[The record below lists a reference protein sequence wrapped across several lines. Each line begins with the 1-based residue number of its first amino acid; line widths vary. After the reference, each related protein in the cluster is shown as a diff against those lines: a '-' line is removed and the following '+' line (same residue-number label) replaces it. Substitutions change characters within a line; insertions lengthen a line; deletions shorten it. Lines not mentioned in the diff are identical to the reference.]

1 MHFFGKCDK
10 IEKRSYCPL
19 AKGGF
24 PMSSSNILLYRRR
37 FIPNELKPLAD
48 DKILYM
54 DDTLIITSWRTLKP
68 RSDFA
73 SGISAYYRKEGF
85 KISRHYGA
93 DGNFTRWYCDII
105 TETKEENRLIFSDL
119 LIDVVIFPD
128 GTVRVVD
135 LDEAADALEQG
146 LITAEMLSQA
156 LRSTNKLLTY
166 IHQGRFSE
174 LTYCMT
180 EYIH

>member
-1 MHFFGKCDK
+1 MDTSH
-10 IEKRSYCPL
+10 IQ
-19 AKGGF
+19 
-24 PMSSSNILLYRRR
+24 LYRRR
-37 FIPNELKPLAD
+37 FIPDELKLL
-48 DKILYM
+48 K
-54 DDTLIITSWRTLKP
+54 DDTILFMNDDLIVTSWTTLKP

-93 DGNFTRWYCDII
+93 DGSFLRWYCDII
-105 TETKEENRLIFSDL
+105 IESEAEDGIVFSDL

-146 LITAEMLSQA
+146 LITADMLIYA
-156 LRSTNKLLTY
+156 LRSANKLLSY
-166 IHQGRFSE
+166 IHQGKFSE
-174 LTYCMT
+174 LTECLTKYT
-180 EYIH
+180 KKL

>member
-1 MHFFGKCDK
+1 MDVSD
-10 IEKRSYCPL
+10 IQ
-19 AKGGF
+19 
-24 PMSSSNILLYRRR
+24 LYRRR
-37 FIPNELKPLAD
+37 FIPNELKLLKD
-48 DKILYM
+48 DKILFM
-54 DDTLIITSWRTLKP
+54 NEDIILTSWTTLKP

-93 DGNFTRWYCDII
+93 DGTFTRWYCDII
-105 TETKEENRLIFSDL
+105 LETQEENALIFSDL

-128 GTVRVVD
+128 NTVRVVD

-146 LITAEMLSQA
+146 LITADMLAQA
-156 LRSTNKLLTY
+156 RHSTNKLLSY

-174 LTYCMT
+174 LTACMT
-180 EYIH
+180 DYIN

>member
-1 MHFFGKCDK
+1 MDSD
-10 IEKRSYCPL
+10 IR
-19 AKGGF
+19 
-24 PMSSSNILLYRRR
+24 LYRRR
-37 FIPNELKPLAD
+37 FIPDELKLLTD
-48 DKILYM
+48 DKILYA
-54 DDTLIITSWRTLKP
+54 DDNLIITSWNTLKP

-93 DGNFTRWYCDII
+93 DGSFTRWYCDIC
-105 TETKEENRLIFSDL
+105 TESKQGNDVIFSDL

-146 LITAEMLSQA
+146 LITADMLAGA
-156 LRSTNKLLTY
+156 LRSTDKLLNY

-174 LTYCMT
+174 LTACMSD
-180 EYIH
+180 YID

>member
-1 MHFFGKCDK
+1 MDASD
-10 IEKRSYCPL
+10 IR
-19 AKGGF
+19 
-24 PMSSSNILLYRRR
+24 LYRKR
-37 FIPNELKPLAD
+37 FIPNELKLLAD
-48 DKILYM
+48 DKILYA
-54 DDTLIITSWRTLKP
+54 DNEIIITSWNTLKP

-93 DGNFTRWYCDII
+93 DGTFTRWYCDII
-105 TETKEENRLIFSDL
+105 AESKSRDGLVFSDL

-146 LITAEMLSQA
+146 LITAEMLTQA

-166 IHQGRFSE
+166 IHQGNFSE
-174 LTYCMT
+174 LTACMS
-180 EYIH
+180 EYIK

>member
-1 MHFFGKCDK
+1 MDADH
-10 IEKRSYCPL
+10 IR
-19 AKGGF
+19 
-24 PMSSSNILLYRRR
+24 LYRKR
-37 FIPNELKPLAD
+37 FIPDELKLLAD
-48 DKILYM
+48 DKILYY
-54 DDTLIITSWRTLKP
+54 DDELIITSWNTLKP

-93 DGNFTRWYCDII
+93 DGAFTRWYCDIVAES
-105 TETKEENRLIFSDL
+105 TTKDGLVFSDL

-128 GTVRVVD
+128 NTVRVVD

-146 LITAEMLSQA
+146 LITADMLTQA

-174 LTYCMT
+174 LTKCMAD
-180 EYIH
+180 YIK

>member
-1 MHFFGKCDK
+1 MDFSDIK
-10 IEKRSYCPL
+10 
-19 AKGGF
+19 
-24 PMSSSNILLYRRR
+24 LYRKR
-37 FIPNELKPLAD
+37 FIPEELKLLKD
-48 DKILYM
+48 DTILYA
-54 DDTLIITSWRTLKP
+54 DNDLIITSWTTLKP

-85 KISRHYGA
+85 KISQHYGA
-93 DGNFTRWYCDII
+93 DGTFTRWYCDII
-105 TETKEENRLIFSDL
+105 TESKSGNDLIFSDL

-146 LITAEMLSQA
+146 LITADMLAQA
-156 LRSTNKLLTY
+156 LRSTNNLLNY

-174 LTYCMT
+174 LTDCLSTYLS
-180 EYIH
+180 

>member
-1 MHFFGKCDK
+1 MDASD
-10 IEKRSYCPL
+10 IQ
-19 AKGGF
+19 
-24 PMSSSNILLYRRR
+24 LYRRR
-37 FIPNELKPLAD
+37 FIPNELKLLAD
-48 DKILYM
+48 DKILYL
-54 DDTLIITSWRTLKP
+54 DDDLIITSWTTLKP

-93 DGNFTRWYCDII
+93 DGSFTRWYCDII
-105 TETKEENRLIFSDL
+105 TESREDNHLIFSDL

-146 LITAEMLSQA
+146 LITADMLTQA
-156 LRSTNKLLTY
+156 LRSTDRLLTY
-166 IHQGRFSE
+166 IHRGRFSE
-174 LTYCMT
+174 LTNCLAD
-180 EYIH
+180 YIK

>member
-1 MHFFGKCDK
+1 M
-10 IEKRSYCPL
+10 
-19 AKGGF
+19 
-24 PMSSSNILLYRRR
+24 PMDTTDILLYRRR
-37 FIPNELKPLAD
+37 FIPDEIKLLKD
-48 DKILYM
+48 DKILYL
-54 DDTLIITSWRTLKP
+54 DDDLIITSWTTLKP

-93 DGNFTRWYCDII
+93 DGTFTRWYCDII
-105 TETKEENRLIFSDL
+105 AESKNEDGLVFSDL

-135 LDEAADALEQG
+135 LDEAADALEQK
-146 LITAEMLSQA
+146 LITAEMLSRA
-156 LRSTNKLLTY
+156 LRSTDKLLSY

-174 LTYCMT
+174 LTDCMT
-180 EYIH
+180 KYIK

>member
-1 MHFFGKCDK
+1 MDFSE
-10 IEKRSYCPL
+10 IR
-19 AKGGF
+19 
-24 PMSSSNILLYRRR
+24 LYRRR
-37 FIPNELKPLAD
+37 FIPDELKLLQD
-48 DKILYM
+48 DNILHV
-54 DDTLIITSWRTLKP
+54 DDDLILTSWTTLKP

-93 DGNFTRWYCDII
+93 DGSFTRWYCDIC
-105 TETKEENRLIFSDL
+105 TETSNGNDIIFSDL

-146 LITAEMLSQA
+146 LISADMLTQA
-156 LRSTNKLLTY
+156 LRSTDKLLTY

-174 LTYCMT
+174 LTACMAD
-180 EYIH
+180 YINQH

>member
-1 MHFFGKCDK
+1 MDANQ
-10 IEKRSYCPL
+10 I
-19 AKGGF
+19 
-24 PMSSSNILLYRRR
+24 NLYRRR
-37 FIPNELKPLAD
+37 FIPDELKLLAD
-48 DKILYM
+48 DKILYF
-54 DDTLIITSWRTLKP
+54 DDNLVITSWNTLKP

-93 DGNFTRWYCDII
+93 DGSFTRWYCDII
-105 TETKEENRLIFSDL
+105 AETQTENGLVFSDL

-146 LITAEMLSQA
+146 LITASQLTQA
-156 LRSTNKLLTY
+156 LRSTNKLLSY
-166 IHQGRFSE
+166 IYHGRFSE
-174 LTYCMT
+174 LTECLAD
-180 EYIH
+180 YIK

>member
-1 MHFFGKCDK
+1 MDAD
-10 IEKRSYCPL
+10 IQ
-19 AKGGF
+19 
-24 PMSSSNILLYRRR
+24 LYRRR
-37 FIPNELKPLAD
+37 FIPDEMKLLAD

-54 DDTLIITSWRTLKP
+54 DDDIIITSWNTLKP

-93 DGNFTRWYCDII
+93 DGTFTRWYCDIVA
-105 TETKEENRLIFSDL
+105 ESKNGNGLIYSDL

-146 LITAEMLSQA
+146 LITAEQLTQA

-166 IHQGRFSE
+166 IHQGRLPE
-174 LTYCMT
+174 LTACMSD
-180 EYIH
+180 YIK

>member
-1 MHFFGKCDK
+1 MD
-10 IEKRSYCPL
+10 
-19 AKGGF
+19 
-24 PMSSSNILLYRRR
+24 SSDILLYRRR
-37 FIPNELKPLAD
+37 FIPDELKLLKD
-48 DKILYM
+48 DKILYL
-54 DDTLIITSWRTLKP
+54 DDDLIITSWSTLKP

-93 DGNFTRWYCDII
+93 DGSFTRWYCDII
-105 TETKEENRLIFSDL
+105 IESKTENGLIFSDL

-146 LITAEMLSQA
+146 FITADMLAQA
-156 LRSTNKLLTY
+156 LRSTDKLLTC

-174 LTYCMT
+174 LTDCMA
-180 EYIH
+180 EYI

>member
-1 MHFFGKCDK
+1 MDD
-10 IEKRSYCPL
+10 
-19 AKGGF
+19 
-24 PMSSSNILLYRRR
+24 SNIRLYRKR
-37 FIPNELKPLAD
+37 FIPDEFKLLAD
-48 DKILYM
+48 DKILYL
-54 DDTLIITSWRTLKP
+54 DDDLIITSWNTLKP

-93 DGNFTRWYCDII
+93 DGTFTRWYCDIVS
-105 TETKEENRLIFSDL
+105 ESKAEDGLIYSDL

-146 LITAEMLSQA
+146 LITADLLSRA

-174 LTYCMT
+174 LTACISD
-180 EYIH
+180 YIK